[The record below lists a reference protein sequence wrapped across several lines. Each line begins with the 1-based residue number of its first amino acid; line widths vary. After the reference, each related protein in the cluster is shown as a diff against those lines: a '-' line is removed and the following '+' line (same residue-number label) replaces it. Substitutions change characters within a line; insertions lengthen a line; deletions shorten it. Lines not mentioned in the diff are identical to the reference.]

1 MFYSMDIFRISSQ
14 VTLRELLRGGNA
26 GGTSTYEFCNKMQ
39 IAQSASS
46 VQSCLTL
53 RHQGL

>member
-14 VTLRELLRGGNA
+14 VTLRELLHGGNA